1 MKRNIQIDLLK
12 TIGIALVVLGHLV
25 PGPRALRFIY
35 SFHIFLFFSCS
46 GFLGERYN
54 NRRFTEILI
63 ANCKRVLV
71 PYCIWQ
77 VISLFVDYLTKNINL
92 SQGLLQLTYFNAY
105 VGWNSPLWFLVALF
119 WSDSI
124 CALIIK
130 QRKWI
135 QYMATGLFL
144 ALWILLAV
152 KKTVIPFGI
161 YTIPATSFFWM
172 LGYAIKSK
180 EVLQKLLEYKSKVL
194 KILLA
199 IVLFIITLCFG
210 VFFNETISV
219 YLIWYSKIV
228 YTILAGIAGVFMCF
242 LLSSIYSGKYDWL
255 NNIIQKYGNNT
266 RLILCTHYFILRFLR
281 FLTMRFMG
289 FDLWG
294 YQSTLKAIAL
304 MIFLVALYYPIIL
317 CTESLKKKWHPLTY
331 VF

>member
-46 GFLGERYN
+46 GFIGERYQ
-54 NRRFTEILI
+54 NRKISEILI
-63 ANCKRVLV
+63 TNCKRILI
-71 PYCIWQ
+71 PYCFWQ
-77 VISLFVDYLTKNINL
+77 VISLFVDYSTKNINL
-92 SQGLLQLTYFNAY
+92 IEGLLQFTYFKAY

-119 WSDSI
+119 WTDSI
-124 CALIIK
+124 CALLIK

-135 QYMATGLFL
+135 QYMTTGLFL

-152 KKTVIPFGI
+152 TKTVIPFGI
-161 YTIPATSFFWM
+161 YTIPATSFFWV

-180 EVLQKLLEYKSKVL
+180 GVLQKLIEFKGIVVKVL
-194 KILLA
+194 LG

-219 YLIWYSKIV
+219 YLIWYSKII
-228 YTILAGIAGVFMCF
+228 YTVLAGIAGVFMCF
-242 LLSSIYSGKYDWL
+242 LLSSIYLGKSNWF
-255 NNIIQKYGNNT
+255 NIIIKRYGNNT

-289 FDLWG
+289 IDLWG

-304 MIFLVALYYPIIL
+304 MIILIALYYPIIIF
-317 CTESLKKKWHPLTY
+317 TGSLKKKWHPLTY
-331 VF
+331 IF